1 MSSAD
6 SRLWLS
12 SLTLTMLWH
21 AALLSG
27 AISVTSAKCTGPAI
41 CGLTLDRRLGKAV
54 AGHVHDVGLPAV
66 PADGA
71 RGGELDGGAVVLL
84 EQADEAAHA
93 GAEYDYGCGW
103 HGGQGNTECTLR
115 RCVGWQAHE

>member
-6 SRLWLS
+6 SRLRLS

-21 AALLSG
+21 AALDNG

-41 CGLTLDRRLGKAV
+41 CAADAGQALGQAV
-54 AGHVHDVGLPAV
+54 GGHVHDVGLPAV
-66 PADGA
+66 PAHGA

-84 EQADEAAHA
+84 EQADEAAHRW
-93 GAEYDYGCGW
+93 AEYDYGCGW
-103 HGGQGNTECTLR
+103 HAGRIAPTLSHAV
-115 RCVGWQAHE
+115 C